1 MGQITKR
8 QRPVIAVTGSAGKT
22 TTKEMIAAVLKRRW
36 KIFKSPSNHNAPSA
50 TRRHARLLRPF
61 HRAVV
66 VEYGMQFY
74 GNIKRHC
81 QYLQPSIGVIT
92 NVGRAHVGNFGGRVS
107 GVAKAKSE
115 LIRYMKPSGT
125 LLLNADDPSS
135 ALLHTKG
142 FKGKIITVG
151 IRNKADLNATHVHYK
166 NGGMSFNVELDGAQ
180 HSFYIP
186 ILGEHNI
193 YNALFAVAIAHGL
206 GISTQQ
212 IQVGLKTFV
221 RSKSRLVVHR
231 LGRNVKVI
239 DDAYS
244 SNPDATKAAI
254 DVLSTIGTHTR
265 IAVLGSML
273 ELGKHTSKGHQEV
286 GRYAAAKNVSH
297 LYTLGGTAKQIAVG
311 ARGAGFPANR
321 IKSFASK
328 QQLQKALLR
337 KLEPGT
343 TILIKG
349 SNRLRMS
356 SVAKYLKRNAGR
368 RK

>member
-1 MGQITKR
+1 MR

-22 TTKEMIAAVLKRRW
+22 TTKEMIASVLKRRW
-36 KIFKSPSNHNAPSA
+36 KIFKSPRNHNAPSA
-50 TRRHARLLRPF
+50 TRRHARMLRPI

-92 NVGRAHVGNFGGRVS
+92 NVGRAHVGNFGGRIA

-115 LIRYMKPSGT
+115 LIHFMKPSGT

-135 ALLHTKG
+135 SLLHTKG

-151 IRNKADLNATHVHYK
+151 IRNKADVKATHVYYK
-166 NGGMSFNVELDGAQ
+166 NGGMSFKVELDGVE

-193 YNALFAVAIAHGL
+193 YNALFAIAIAHGL
-206 GISTQQ
+206 GFTQQQ
-212 IQVGLKTFV
+212 IQGGLKSFI
-221 RSKSRLVVHR
+221 RSKSRLIVHR

-244 SNPDATKAAI
+244 SNPDASKAAI
-254 DVLSTIGTHTR
+254 DVLSTIGANSK

-273 ELGKHTSKGHQEV
+273 ELGKHTTKGHQEV

-328 QQLQKALLR
+328 HQLQKALLR
-337 KLEPGT
+337 KLEPGV

-356 SVAKYLKRNAGR
+356 TMVKYLKRNAG
-368 RK
+368 K